1 LIEAAQKL
9 RQLVK
14 DMESLEEI
22 KGFIIYKPDT
32 IKESLTASDQ

>member
-14 DMESLEEI
+14 DMETMEEI
-22 KGFIIYKPDT
+22 KGYIIYKPDT
-32 IKESLTASDQ
+32 IKEVVPEGD